1 VRGQGDLRTRSTVQT
16 AEVGSGIQPLQQ
28 RLGGRWAISLPAF
41 GIVLLGLSLS
51 VLAGEEGS
59 TASAGNLIRW
69 LGAAWIAAIAAG
81 CVLFIAHQSPPFRD
95 RTEKPVKIVW
105 VVVLSVITITVLSFV
120 LSLCIEIFDLSTASE
135 PSQRLLL
142 NLAIGVPISLSIILL
157 LDHRAQLRT
166 MRLRLIEKAVAR
178 ELAQMQQGM
187 LILELRREFQIDVD
201 AEIAKSYP
209 ALEARIDAVASGPTV
224 QTVDEM
230 SQAMLSLVDESV
242 RPLSARL
249 WKASSFVI
257 PHQSWWQTGK
267 AMMQTAIYYPLIL
280 VLVHVVGTLEIT
292 TETFGIE
299 DGVLFTVFGVGWIV
313 IIGYGCNFLMRKN
326 PHHHVAIFLMGV
338 LLLEGGTVFAGIWRE
353 RFVAG
358 SGSLGWIVIN
368 ILAGIFII
376 VLTSGFGS
384 WQRVNAQLQSQCE
397 KDIDE
402 DLVRLIAQSRLTAD
416 LARETSRALHGSLQT
431 RLVACAMTSEQAIAS
446 NDVDLLDSALKEAR
460 SLLMSPIYEESP
472 TGSTRSEIWRKLS
485 LWEELCVFEVFIEE
499 QVDDDSGT
507 VDSESLGTIVGRVVE
522 EGVSNAIRHGDATHI
537 IIRVERTIDG
547 ALMIEIED
555 DGIGPSG
562 GSPGV
567 GSALLDQAT
576 GGEWS
581 LTRTDAATLLRAL
594 VSSGA

>member
-1 VRGQGDLRTRSTVQT
+1 VPAQGDTQTRVTVQT
-16 AEVGSGIQPLQQ
+16 AEVASEVQTLQQ

-41 GIVLLGLSLS
+41 GIVLLGVSLS
-51 VLAGEEGS
+51 VLAGEEGA

-69 LGAAWIAAIAAG
+69 LCAAWIAALVAG
-81 CVLFIAHQSPPFRD
+81 CVLFIAHRSPPFRD
-95 RTEKPVKIVW
+95 RIENPVKTVW
-105 VVVLSVITITVLSFV
+105 VVVLSVLTITVLSLV
-120 LSLCIEIFDLSTASE
+120 LSLGIDFLDLSTPSE
-135 PSQRLLL
+135 PLQRLVS
-142 NLAIGVPISLSIILL
+142 NLVIGVPFSLGIILL
-157 LDHRAQLRT
+157 LEHRTQVRKI
-166 MRLRLIEKAVAR
+166 RHRFIEKAVVL

-187 LILELRREFQIDVD
+187 LILELRREFNDDVD

-209 ALEARIDAVASGPTV
+209 ALESRIAAVASSPNA

-257 PHQSWWQTGK
+257 PSQSWLQTGK
-267 AMMQTAIYYPLIL
+267 SMLQTSIFYPAILASIHIIGTYQINTNMFGMRDGLIL
-280 VLVHVVGTLEIT
+280 VAFVVCL
-292 TETFGIE
+292 
-299 DGVLFTVFGVGWIV
+299 IV
-313 IIGYGCNFLMRKN
+313 IIGYGCNFLMRRI
-326 PHHHVAIFLMGV
+326 PSRHVTIFLVGVV
-338 LLLEGGTVFAGIWRE
+338 LLESGAVVVALWRE
-353 RFVAG
+353 SLVSG

-368 ILAGIFII
+368 IFAGVLTIA
-376 VLTSGFGS
+376 LTSGLGS
-384 WQRVNAQLQSQCE
+384 WQRVNAQVQAQCE
-397 KDIDE
+397 KDLDE

-446 NDVDLLDSALKEAR
+446 NDLTLLDAALKEAR
-460 SLLMSPIYEESP
+460 SLLMSPIHDEPP
-472 TGSTRSEIWRKLS
+472 TGSVRSEIWRKLS
-485 LWEELCVFEVFIEE
+485 LWEELCVFEVFIGE
-499 QVDDDSGT
+499 QVDHDSGT
-507 VDSESLGTIVGRVVE
+507 GDSESHSTIVGRIVE

-562 GSPGV
+562 GAPGV

-576 GGEWS
+576 GGDWA
-581 LTRTDAATLLRAL
+581 LTRTDEATLLRAL
-594 VSSGA
+594 VSPAL